1 VSGPLEGVRVVEI
14 GGIGPSPFC
23 AMMLADMGADVLR
36 VDRAA
41 AVVPRGEYDWP
52 PDYLLNRGRRSVGVD
67 LKHPGG
73 VEVVLRLAAQADV
86 LIEGFRPGVAERLG
100 IGPEACRER
109 NPRLVYGRM
118 TGWGQ
123 TGPYAKHPG
132 HDLNYISLT
141 GALDAIGRAGGPPA
155 PPLNLVGDFGGGGML
170 LAVGVLAALIEAGR
184 SGQGQTVDAAM
195 IDGAALLA
203 TMFYG
208 MRDMGQWDGGRGG
221 NLLDGGAPFYD
232 VYETADG
239 RHVSVGSMEPKFY
252 ANLLREL
259 GLEDV
264 GLPEQMDAASWP
276 DVKRRF
282 AAVFRTRTRDEWCE
296 RLETAEV
303 CFAPVLDLDEA
314 RAFPQNRERG
324 VFVEHDGVVQPAPAP
339 RFGRTPGAIAAPAPA
354 PGEHT
359 RDGLADW
366 GFEPGELD
374 ALAGDG
380 AIR

>member
-1 VSGPLEGVRVVEI
+1 MTGPLKGIRVVEI

-36 VDRAA
+36 VDRASS
-41 AVVPRGEYDWP
+41 VTPRDDYEWP

-67 LKHPGG
+67 LKHPDG
-73 VEVVLRLAAQADV
+73 VDVVLRLAEQADA
-86 LIEGFRPGVAERLG
+86 LIEGYRPGVAERLG
-100 IGPEACRER
+100 IGPDDCRAR

-123 TGPYAKHPG
+123 SGPYAHYPG
-132 HDLNYISLT
+132 HDMNYIALT
-141 GALDAIGRAGGPPA
+141 GALHSIGRAGGPPA

-184 SGQGQTVDAAM
+184 SGVGQTVDAAM
-195 IDGAALLA
+195 LDGSALLA

-221 NLLDGGAPFYD
+221 NLLDGGAHFYD
-232 VYETADG
+232 VYETSDG
-239 RHVSVGSMEPKFY
+239 KYISIGAMEAKFY

-259 GLEDV
+259 GLDATE
-264 GLPEQMDAASWP
+264 LPEQYDESSWP
-276 DVKRRF
+276 AMKERF
-282 AAVFRTRTRDEWCE
+282 AVIFKTRTRDEWAAQ
-296 RLETAEV
+296 LESAEI

-314 RAFPQNRERG
+314 REFEQNRERG
-324 VFVEHDGVVQPAPAP
+324 VFVEYGGIVQPAPAP
-339 RFGRTPGAIAAPAPA
+339 RFDRTPSEIAGPAPA

-359 RDGLADW
+359 AEGLAGW
-366 GFEPGELD
+366 GFSGEELGRLTE
-374 ALAGDG
+374 AG